1 MVFPEIDFPLLFP
14 LSRCEIGREEWHI
27 FFVGTRIDDLIYVIV
42 RNFCGRLKLSFLA
55 QGPSRTRR

>member
-27 FFVGTRIDDLIYVIV
+27 FFVGTRIDDLGPVAKNV
-42 RNFCGRLKLSFLA
+42 TNRNVA
-55 QGPSRTRR
+55 